1 MRFRM
6 PMRRQS
12 PGQSFGGRRRSGKF
26 KILPLVLLGL
36 FALYYYQSNTTTVP
50 LTGRKQ
56 LVDMSKSEEMALGLS
71 SYSQILN
78 QSDVVTSGP
87 ALDQIRSIGKRL
99 IKVIDDAEGF
109 EWEFNLIESDQANA
123 FCLPGGKV
131 AVYTG
136 ILPVAKNIDGLA
148 VIISHEI
155 AHAVAR
161 HGAERMAYQKLQQ
174 YGQLAL
180 GMSVGEMAPQT
191 QRMVMGA
198 FGMGSKFGFM
208 LPYSRKHE
216 TEADYMGLI
225 YLARSCYNPEEA
237 PRLWERMKKANPE
250 TPSEFTSTHP
260 DPENRIADFE
270 GWMAEAKAE
279 YAKHCG

>member
-1 MRFRM
+1 MRFKM

-12 PGQSFGGRRRSGKF
+12 RGLGRSLGGRRRSGKF
-26 KILPLVLLGL
+26 KILPLVLLAL
-36 FALYYYQSNTTTVP
+36 FALYYYQTNTTNVP

-56 LVDMSKSEEMALGLS
+56 LVDISKSEEMALGLS

-78 QSDVVTSGP
+78 QSNVIASSP
-87 ALDQIRSIGKRL
+87 ALDQIRTIGNRL
-99 IKVIDDAEGF
+99 TKVIDVEGF
-109 EWEFNLIESDQANA
+109 DWEFNLIESEQANA

-174 YGQLAL
+174 YGQMAL
-180 GMSVGEMAPQT
+180 GMSIGEMAPQT

-216 TEADYMGLI
+216 SEADYMGLI
-225 YLARSCYNPEEA
+225 YLARACYNPDEA
-237 PRLWERMKKANPE
+237 PKLWERMIEASPD
-250 TPSEFTSTHP
+250 TPSELSLIH
-260 DPENRIADFE
+260 I
-270 GWMAEAKAE
+270 
-279 YAKHCG
+279 